1 MKLLMYN
8 STKINY
14 CLWYDYSF
22 KNGME
27 EKMSK
32 NNYKTV
38 QTTKNERELRLT
50 EIFKANLI
58 AYMITVIIFIV
69 AALLLTYTP
78 LPETSISL
86 IAIVTTIFQLYVD
99 IYCKRQNPMDGWGM
113 NSGIVYAI
121 ILILFG
127 SAITKNLMITSR
139 TITLLLIS
147 IGAGTWRHDWD

>member
-1 MKLLMYN
+1 
-8 STKINY
+8 
-14 CLWYDYSF
+14 
-22 KNGME
+22 
-27 EKMSK
+27 MSK
-32 NNYKTV
+32 NNYKAV

-86 IAIVTTIFQLYVD
+86 IAIVTTIISTFIAGYDTAKGV
-99 IYCKRQNPMDGWGM
+99 KSRGWFWGM

-121 ILILFG
+121 ILILIG

-147 IGAGTWRHDWD
+147 IGSGALGGMIGINTKK